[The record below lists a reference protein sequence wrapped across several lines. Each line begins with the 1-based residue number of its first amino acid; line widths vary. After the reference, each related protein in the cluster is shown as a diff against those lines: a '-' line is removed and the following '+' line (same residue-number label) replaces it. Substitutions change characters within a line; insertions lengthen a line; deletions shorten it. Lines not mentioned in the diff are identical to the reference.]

1 MPSVFTIEGTDV
13 PPPRKRARKAPLDT
27 PPASPRKRTP
37 KAQLE
42 GPPEIGFCK
51 TVRNPRTGC
60 EMQLCYV
67 GVGATTKSGK
77 KSRTG
82 WTFKPGSSRCPRR

>member
-13 PPPRKRARKAPLDT
+13 PAPKRNKRSKRARNNAGTLGDV
-27 PPASPRKRTP
+27 PAV
-37 KAQLE
+37 
-42 GPPEIGFCK
+42 GFCK
-51 TVRNPRTGC
+51 TVNNPRTGC

-67 GVGATTKSGK
+67 GIGARTRNGK

-82 WTFKPGSSRCPRR
+82 WEFQEGSSRCPTRR